1 MFEVKHNHILHCMP
15 SRAKYDKVST
25 HRTGEI
31 SLTSQ
36 KTHAYILV
44 AAVVAF
50 VLLCENVVVAAEMTA
65 FEALCMERG
74 MSSFDVKPLVTV
86 KLHGVPNFMRDQ
98 PRETQPSQNVPIKEI
113 PSETPAPQVHKPDDA
128 KTKVEPEKPVEAIKN
143 MRIVVSGDE
152 VALRTSDNALKD
164 STILKPVP
172 AVVSHDVI
180 IPYPEAVKPQVT
192 PAPPAN
198 TVAQGKMMWPV
209 SGSVSSGFGRRGRR
223 GHSGLDMPMPL
234 GTPIVAA
241 MDGVVVETATS
252 SDKRYRG
259 YGNTVLI
266 DHGNGLATLYAHCS
280 KINVKKGQMVKQ
292 GDVVALVG
300 NTGRA
305 TTNHIHF
312 EVRQNGRAVD
322 PVPYLASR

>member
-1 MFEVKHNHILHCMP
+1 
-15 SRAKYDKVST
+15 
-25 HRTGEI
+25 
-31 SLTSQ
+31 
-36 KTHAYILV
+36 
-44 AAVVAF
+44 
-50 VLLCENVVVAAEMTA
+50 
-65 FEALCMERG
+65 
-74 MSSFDVKPLVTV
+74 
-86 KLHGVPNFMRDQ
+86 
-98 PRETQPSQNVPIKEI
+98 
-113 PSETPAPQVHKPDDA
+113 
-128 KTKVEPEKPVEAIKN
+128 

-152 VALRTSDNALKD
+152 IALRTSDN
-164 STILKPVP
+164 ILKPVP
-172 AVVSHDVI
+172 AVISSDI
-180 IPYPEAVKPQVT
+180 IISDPPVLVPLIASPAMVT
-192 PAPPAN
+192 G
-198 TVAQGKMMWPV
+198 TQGKMMWPV

-223 GHSGLDMPMPL
+223 GHSGLDMPMPQ